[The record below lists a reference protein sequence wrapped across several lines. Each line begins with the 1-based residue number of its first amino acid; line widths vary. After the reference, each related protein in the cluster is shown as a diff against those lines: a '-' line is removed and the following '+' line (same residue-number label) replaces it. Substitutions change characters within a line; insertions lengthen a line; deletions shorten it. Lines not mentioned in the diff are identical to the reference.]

1 MARTIKK
8 SPRMT
13 AQDRRRQILEVALRM
28 VAEHG
33 FHEVSIEA
41 VAQRAGISRPV
52 VYEHFGDLAGLLE
65 AVVAQVGERA
75 LTQLAAVMPT
85 GAGSGD
91 PRDRLLAAFRGY
103 LEAARSDPATW
114 RLVLMPPE
122 GAPEMLRGVIAVG
135 RSAVVA
141 QLAETVRGG
150 LGSGER
156 SPDPELTASMLS
168 WLADES
174 ARLMLTQPEE
184 YPVDRILG
192 HARWLL
198 DQFAP
203 RQGAAG
209 GTALGSAS
217 QDD

>member
-1 MARTIKK
+1 MA
-8 SPRMT
+8 
-13 AQDRRRQILEVALRM
+13 AEDRRQQILDVASAM

-33 FHEVSIEA
+33 FHDVSIEA
-41 VAQRAGISRPV
+41 VAQAAGISRPV
-52 VYEHFGDLAGLLE
+52 VYEHFGDLPGLLE
-65 AVVAQVGERA
+65 AVIAQVGERA
-75 LTQLAAVMPT
+75 LTQLAAVLP
-85 GAGSGD
+85 GRSESVD
-91 PRDRLLAAFRGY
+91 PRELLLAGLRGY

-122 GAPEMLRGVIAVG
+122 GAPETLRDGIALG

-168 WLADES
+168 WMADES
-174 ARLMLTQPEE
+174 TRLMLTQPEE
-184 YPVDRILG
+184 YPVERILD
-192 HARWLL
+192 HARWVL

-203 RQGAAG
+203 RETPPAP
-209 GTALGSAS
+209 
-217 QDD
+217 